1 MDKIDKVFDQVK
13 DITKGFKKLIDIVT
27 DEEDTNENE
36 DEKDG
41 N

>member
-1 MDKIDKVFDQVK
+1 MDKIDKVFDITK
-13 DITKGFKKLIDIVT
+13 DIVKGFKKLIDIAT

>member
-1 MDKIDKVFDQVK
+1 MDKIDKIFDQVK
-13 DITKGFKKLIDIVT
+13 DITKGFKKLIDIVI
-27 DEEDTNENE
+27 DE

>member
-13 DITKGFKKLIDIVT
+13 DIAKGFKKLIDIVI
-27 DEEDTNENE
+27 DEDDTTENE
-36 DEKDG
+36 EEKDG